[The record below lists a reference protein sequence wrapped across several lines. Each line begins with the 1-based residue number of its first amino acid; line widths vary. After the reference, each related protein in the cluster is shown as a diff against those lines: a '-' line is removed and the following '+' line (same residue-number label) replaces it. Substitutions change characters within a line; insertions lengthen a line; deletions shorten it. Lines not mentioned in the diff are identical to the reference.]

1 MLLWLSLLCLQL
13 TRGQLQPDIT
23 SPGPAS
29 GIVLRDQAG
38 LLITNCR
45 THTQKVFVRLDP
57 RKVYLTHYPQATAH
71 YSWRAALW
79 TENALLHAEADTKHM
94 LTQLQKMTVTQ
105 SELSGHN
112 RRNKRFLGALLG
124 AAAAVGTLFNLGVTS
139 INSVSLS
146 TLRQHVKEIQT
157 EIPQLR
163 EHLTQQSETLQ
174 TIGKSLKGTLVV
186 LNTHSVLLNQTMNSM
201 KQLFSVIQNDVAHIQ
216 LVASLM
222 SDMLRE
228 VSSSIDSLAMG
239 RIPPYLVPLSLVQ
252 TVLSSITTHPPDSLQ
267 AHLAYSLGGSILLHV
282 DPEQSEL
289 AFLLNLPIVEF
300 NNIYRL
306 KDIVNVGFW
315 QGSTHITINTPDV
328 VAYHDSN
335 PQLYLAPNLR
345 MCTLTKDIHYLCPS
359 KPFLQDNTEG
369 ICGLQPMQ
377 RDMVCPAEAKPRTQ
391 VTETRAEIVG
401 NQWLVN
407 TPIRT
412 ATLTYD
418 QHDTATRVTLP
429 NQSMWIQVPK
439 GAILHL
445 GDLALYHLP
454 SEEYQSEIEIPAFF
468 RNQNLTL
475 EPELELSIEEGG
487 PQTIDITPL
496 DTALQAL
503 SRLPVLNNFPVA
515 RSWTAA
521 DTALCLATAVGYT
534 LTLGLAFVL
543 FNRVNGVQRSMNRCT
558 AALPRTFKRKHRKR
572 GTQAETMLNLTK
584 VTTQAEDPQAEDN

>member
-38 LLITNCR
+38 LLITNCM

-79 TENALLHAEADTKHM
+79 TEKALLHAEADTKHM

-163 EHLTQQSETLQ
+163 EHLTQQGETLQ

-186 LNTHSVLLNQTMNSM
+186 LNTHSVLLNQTVNSM

-282 DPEQSEL
+282 DPEQREL
-289 AFLLNLPIVEF
+289 AFLLNLPIVES

-306 KDIVNVGFW
+306 KDIVNVG
-315 QGSTHITINTPDV
+315 
-328 VAYHDSN
+328 
-335 PQLYLAPNLR
+335 
-345 MCTLTKDIHYLCPS
+345 
-359 KPFLQDNTEG
+359 KPFLRDNTEG

-377 RDMVCPAEAKPRTQ
+377 KDMVCPAEAKPRIQ

-418 QHDTATRVTLP
+418 QHDTATRVSLP

-454 SEEYQSEIEIPAFF
+454 SKEYQSEIEIPAFF

-487 PQTIDITPL
+487 SQTIDITPL

-543 FNRVNGVQRSMNRCT
+543 FNRGNGVQRSMNRCT
-558 AALPRTFKRKHRKR
+558 AAIPRTFKRKHRKR

>member
-163 EHLTQQSETLQ
+163 EHLTQQGETLQ

-186 LNTHSVLLNQTMNSM
+186 LNTHSVLLNQTVNSM
-201 KQLFSVIQNDVAHIQ
+201 KQLFSVIQNDVAHTQ

-267 AHLAYSLGGSILLHV
+267 AHLTYSLGGSILLHV
-282 DPEQSEL
+282 DPEQREL
-289 AFLLNLPIVEF
+289 AFLLNLPIVES

-315 QGSTHITINTPDV
+315 QGNTHITINTPDV

-359 KPFLQDNTEG
+359 KPFLRDNTEG

-377 RDMVCPAEAKPRTQ
+377 KDMVCPAEAKPRIQ

-418 QHDTATRVTLP
+418 QHDTATRVSLP
-429 NQSMWIQVPK
+429 NQSMWIQNPVQARFNNK
-439 GAILHL
+439 HSRARNIIERAFGMLKTRWCSIFFK
-445 GDLALYHLP
+445 AL
-454 SEEYQSEIEIPAFF
+454 EISPAFV
-468 RNQNLTL
+468 
-475 EPELELSIEEGG
+475 PEVV
-487 PQTIDITPL
+487 
-496 DTALQAL
+496 ACCA
-503 SRLPVLNNFPVA
+503 VLHN
-515 RSWTAA
+515 
-521 DTALCLATAVGYT
+521 
-534 LTLGLAFVL
+534 LAFL
-543 FNRVNGVQRSMNRCT
+543 NGDIV
-558 AALPRTFKRKHRKR
+558 
-572 GTQAETMLNLTK
+572 E
-584 VTTQAEDPQAEDN
+584 AEDEEDHDDSPPEPPHPQARVGDDVRDNLAAAVSAPNICVPALHELDYL

>member
-1 MLLWLSLLCLQL
+1 MLLWLSILCLQL
-13 TRGQLQPDIT
+13 TRGQPQPDII

-29 GIVLRDQAG
+29 GIVLRDQPG

-45 THTQKVFVRLDP
+45 THPQKVYVRLDP
-57 RKVYLTHYPQATAH
+57 RNVYRTHHPQAAAH
-71 YSWRAALW
+71 YSWAGARW
-79 TENALLHAEADTKHM
+79 TENTLAHAEADIKHM
-94 LTQLQKMTVTQ
+94 LTQLQKVTVTQ
-105 SELSGHN
+105 AELTRHHQ
-112 RRNKRFLGALLG
+112 RNKRFLGALLG

-139 INSVSLS
+139 VNSVRLS

-163 EHLTQQSETLQ
+163 EQLTLQGKTLQ

-186 LNTHSVLLNQTMNSM
+186 LNTHSVLLNQTMNSV
-201 KQLFSVIQNDVAHIQ
+201 KQLFSVIQNDVAQTQ
-216 LVASLM
+216 LVTTLM

-252 TVLSSITTHPPDSLQ
+252 TVLSSATAHPPDSLQ

-282 DPEQSEL
+282 DPEHSEM
-289 AFLLNLPIVEF
+289 AFLLNLPVIEPD
-300 NNIYRL
+300 NIYRL

-315 QGSTHITINTPDV
+315 QGNTHIRIHTPDV

-359 KPFLQDNTEG
+359 KPFLRDNTEG

-377 RDMVCPAEAKPRTQ
+377 KETLCPAEAKPHAQ
-391 VTETRAEIVG
+391 VTETQAEIVG

-407 TPIRT
+407 TPIRA

-418 QHDTATRVTLP
+418 QHDTATRISLP

-454 SEEYQSEIEIPAFF
+454 SDEYQSEVEIPDFF
-468 RNQNLTL
+468 KDHSLTL
-475 EPELELSIEEGG
+475 EPEIELSIEKGG
-487 PQTIDITPL
+487 PQMIDITPI

-503 SRLPVLNNFPVA
+503 SRLPVQTNFPVA

-521 DTALCLATAVGYT
+521 DTALCLATAIGYT
-534 LTLGLAFVL
+534 LTLGLAFIL

-558 AALPRTFKRKHRKR
+558 AAFPRTFKRNHRKR
-572 GTQAETMLNLTK
+572 GTQAETMLNLTT
-584 VTTQAEDPQAEDN
+584 VNTTAGDPKAEEN

>member
-1 MLLWLSLLCLQL
+1 
-13 TRGQLQPDIT
+13 
-23 SPGPAS
+23 
-29 GIVLRDQAG
+29 
-38 LLITNCR
+38 
-45 THTQKVFVRLDP
+45 
-57 RKVYLTHYPQATAH
+57 
-71 YSWRAALW
+71 
-79 TENALLHAEADTKHM
+79 M

-163 EHLTQQSETLQ
+163 EHLTQQGETLQ

-186 LNTHSVLLNQTMNSM
+186 LNTHSVLLNQTVNSM

-289 AFLLNLPIVEF
+289 AFLLNLPIVES

-315 QGSTHITINTPDV
+315 QGNTHITINTPDV

-359 KPFLQDNTEG
+359 KPFLRDNTEG

-377 RDMVCPAEAKPRTQ
+377 KDMVCPAEAKPRIQ

-418 QHDTATRVTLP
+418 QHDTATRVSLP
-429 NQSMWIQVPK
+429 NQIVTEEDIRAEIIKSITEMGPSPDMMCGDIPK
-439 GAILHL
+439 HISILFTH
-445 GDLALYHLP
+445 GEDLEGQTIKEFVKESPKLQQLVEKCGGRAHVIDNKHWRKYWWGYRSNRVQFDGP
-454 SEEYQSEIEIPAFF
+454 SFDSKSLLSSVIVGL
-468 RNQNLTL
+468 NSSQNLTSSVL
-475 EPELELSIEEGG
+475 ILSPPSLTSGRCAIASLASSAVHRLKTIIGPSGPETSIIGAVTFLSSRFTVSLARGLFLFICGVLRIISSSSSSRREEFRAHQRSLL
-487 PQTIDITPL
+487 PPHSADLLWLSSSAVSVTLVASRVISPPARL
-496 DTALQAL
+496 AVSPTALLLLLLLLAVA
-503 SRLPVLNNFPVA
+503 VL
-515 RSWTAA
+515 
-521 DTALCLATAVGYT
+521 
-534 LTLGLAFVL
+534 
-543 FNRVNGVQRSMNRCT
+543 
-558 AALPRTFKRKHRKR
+558 
-572 GTQAETMLNLTK
+572 
-584 VTTQAEDPQAEDN
+584 

>member
-45 THTQKVFVRLDP
+45 THAQKVFVRLDP
-57 RKVYLTHYPQATAH
+57 RKVYRTHYPQATAH

-105 SELSGHN
+105 AELSGHN

-146 TLRQHVKEIQT
+146 TLRQHMKEIQT

-163 EHLTQQSETLQ
+163 EHLTQQGETLQ

-186 LNTHSVLLNQTMNSM
+186 LNTHSVLLNQTVNSM

-252 TVLSSITTHPPDSLQ
+252 TVLSSVTTHPPDSLQ
-267 AHLAYSLGGSILLHV
+267 VHLAYSLGGSILLHV

-289 AFLLNLPIVEF
+289 AFLLNLPIVES

-315 QGSTHITINTPDV
+315 QGNTHITINTPDV
-328 VAYHDSN
+328 VAYRDSN

-359 KPFLQDNTEG
+359 KPFLRDNTEG

-377 RDMVCPAEAKPRTQ
+377 RDMLCPAEAKPRTQ

-401 NQWLVN
+401 NQWRVN

-418 QHDTATRVTLP
+418 QHDTATCVSLP

-454 SEEYQSEIEIPAFF
+454 SEEYQSEVEIPAFF

-496 DTALQAL
+496 DTTLQAL
-503 SRLPVLNNFPVA
+503 SRLPVLTNFPVA

-543 FNRVNGVQRSMNRCT
+543 FNRVNGVQRFMNRCT